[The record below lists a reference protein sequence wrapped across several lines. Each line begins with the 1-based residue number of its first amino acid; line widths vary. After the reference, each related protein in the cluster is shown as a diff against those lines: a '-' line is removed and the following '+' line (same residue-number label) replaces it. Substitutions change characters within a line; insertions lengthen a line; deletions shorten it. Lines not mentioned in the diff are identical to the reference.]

1 MGLFRQL
8 AETAETAGENILKDK
23 EQKLEE
29 KEFVRGREE
38 SN

>member
-8 AETAETAGENILKDK
+8 AETDGENILKDK